1 MNSIGTLLESL
12 LLAEAQEQAMTAL
25 DASNQPSV
33 LNMPADAGSL
43 FATNSWPL
51 GGSALPGFLPGDVLG
66 SVSGSVAGDQYTRI
80 PNADNMP
87 YLYQGNTN
95 GCGSTSLAMVLNYY
109 GIDVSRQD
117 IDNSIRRVD
126 NSIGATP
133 EDELQYARDHG
144 LDAEEY
150 NNGTWDEVK
159 SMIDQ
164 GYPVMASVTGQNIPE
179 IPSGN
184 LPDGRH
190 QIVITGYETAA
201 DGTQYVLFHDPN
213 YGSAGA
219 EKKIS
224 LADFEKAWG
233 QEDFGVKNFF
243 MVFAPGGS
251 NLPPSRMD
259 GAQGAMAA
267 LNGAANVCNGWDRI
281 FSPDNFGSF
290 VHGIPEFFGGLVQ
303 TAGGG
308 VGALLQLGAEKLRGL
323 VDGIPVL
330 QNIVE
335 PFTDVVSG
343 LGGAVADA
351 FNGIGKA
358 FNSVGGAF
366 ESLCNGD
373 VGGFVS
379 GLGNAAGNLVTGAA
393 NAVSDAASTVGNAIS
408 DFFSG
413 W

>member
-1 MNSIGTLLESL
+1 MNPIDSLLESL
-12 LLAEAQEQAMTAL
+12 FLTESQEEPITAL
-25 DASNQPSV
+25 KASNQLPMLYTPTNIDPLLTINNWLTGSS
-33 LNMPADAGSL
+33 LAGSGP
-43 FATNSWPL
+43 A
-51 GGSALPGFLPGDVLG
+51 
-66 SVSGSVAGDQYTRI
+66 DQYTRI

-133 EDELQYARDHG
+133 EDELQYARDPG

-179 IPSGN
+179 TPSGN

-190 QIVITGYETAA
+190 QIVITDYETAA

-224 LADFEKAWG
+224 LSDFEKAWG
-233 QEDFGVKNFF
+233 EEDFGVKNFF
-243 MVFAPGGS
+243 MVFAPKGS
-251 NLPPSRMD
+251 NLPASRMD

-281 FSPDNFGSF
+281 FSPDNFGSLSMALRSSSAAWPRRLEVEL
-290 VHGIPEFFGGLVQ
+290 VHCFSSELRSCGTWSMVFRSCKTLWSHSQ
-303 TAGGG
+303 T
-308 VGALLQLGAEKLRGL
+308 
-323 VDGIPVL
+323 
-330 QNIVE
+330 
-335 PFTDVVSG
+335 S
-343 LGGAVADA
+343 
-351 FNGIGKA
+351 
-358 FNSVGGAF
+358 
-366 ESLCNGD
+366 
-373 VGGFVS
+373 
-379 GLGNAAGNLVTGAA
+379 
-393 NAVSDAASTVGNAIS
+393 
-408 DFFSG
+408 
-413 W
+413 